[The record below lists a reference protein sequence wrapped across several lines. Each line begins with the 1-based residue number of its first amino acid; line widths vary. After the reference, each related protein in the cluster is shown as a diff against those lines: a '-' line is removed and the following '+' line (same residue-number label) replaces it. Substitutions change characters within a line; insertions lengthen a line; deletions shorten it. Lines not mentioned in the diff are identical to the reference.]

1 MEDLIK
7 SNIKIIKDTIKE
19 KSLGALKSKIS
30 MNLLSYL
37 ITQNQDINYY
47 QDVNHFLVMA
57 ILNKI
62 FYYLSIG
69 DFIRIFQAKNE
80 IQLYKEKTTNRIL
93 IDENKNNNVQLG
105 IYMDEVKNIINI
117 DINKKITLQKN
128 AENIFITCHHQT
140 KNLIYKN
147 ENFSLTHYDKFVEI
161 KTGKNNIDP
170 KNMIGITHKK
180 LNKLKKNQKNIEEKD
195 DKSINKIDLKLFIT
209 KNYSFTLN
217 NKKF

>member
-1 MEDLIK
+1 MKDLIK

-19 KSLGALKSKIS
+19 KSLDVLESKIYEYS

-93 IDENKNNNVQLG
+93 IGDNKNNNVQLG
-105 IYMDEVKNIINI
+105 KYVNEVKNIINI
-117 DINKKITLQKN
+117 DTSEKITLQKN
-128 AENIFITCHHQT
+128 VENIFITRRHQA
-140 KNLIYKN
+140 KNLLYKN
-147 ENFSLTHYDKFVEI
+147 ETFGPTHYDKFVEI

-170 KNMIGITHKK
+170 NNMIGIIYK
-180 LNKLKKNQKNIEEKD
+180 KLKK
-195 DKSINKIDLKLFIT
+195 S
-209 KNYSFTLN
+209 
-217 NKKF
+217 KK

>member
-47 QDVNHFLVMA
+47 QGVNHFLVMA

-69 DFIRIFQAKNE
+69 DFIQIFSAKNE
-80 IQLYKEKTTNRIL
+80 I
-93 IDENKNNNVQLG
+93 
-105 IYMDEVKNIINI
+105 
-117 DINKKITLQKN
+117 
-128 AENIFITCHHQT
+128 
-140 KNLIYKN
+140 
-147 ENFSLTHYDKFVEI
+147 
-161 KTGKNNIDP
+161 
-170 KNMIGITHKK
+170 
-180 LNKLKKNQKNIEEKD
+180 
-195 DKSINKIDLKLFIT
+195 
-209 KNYSFTLN
+209 
-217 NKKF
+217 

>member
-19 KSLGALKSKIS
+19 KSLDVLESKINEYS

-69 DFIRIFQAKNE
+69 DFIQIFKAKNE
-80 IQLYKEKTTNRIL
+80 IHLEK
-93 IDENKNNNVQLG
+93 
-105 IYMDEVKNIINI
+105 
-117 DINKKITLQKN
+117 KKQ
-128 AENIFITCHHQT
+128 Q
-140 KNLIYKN
+140 
-147 ENFSLTHYDKFVEI
+147 
-161 KTGKNNIDP
+161 
-170 KNMIGITHKK
+170 
-180 LNKLKKNQKNIEEKD
+180 IE
-195 DKSINKIDLKLFIT
+195 F
-209 KNYSFTLN
+209 
-217 NKKF
+217 